1 MTPLA
6 VEATPA
12 PAPAPAPT
20 APAAV
25 GRTHSRTI
33 TASHRHEALATLRLV
48 LVSRAL
54 IWIVG
59 CTAVMVL
66 GTSAADIHAFDPH
79 GVSTSLGPVGNVL
92 AAPAVRWD
100 AIWYLQIAHHGYTSA
115 RDAGFFP
122 LYPLLVRAVSMLT
135 VSTVLAGILVSVAAL
150 CAGLEFVRRLTTLE
164 LGERAAGPAIAL
176 MAFAPLAVYLSA
188 VYTEALFVALSAATF
203 YAARRGR
210 WALVGIAGGLAALS
224 RVGGVV
230 LIVPVLILFFYGPRS
245 DRPPGPVTAW
255 WKPRYGITAAMWWT
269 LLIPGAVGLFSLYL
283 AFRGLGATATVHAQ
297 QLYWSHQ
304 VVLPFTGVWDG
315 AKAAWHQASLSVHG
329 IQAPSGSADAILQL
343 VVLAATIAG
352 LVGVFRR
359 LPAAYGAYVTIA
371 ALQVLS
377 VPTVGDPLKGF
388 DRYASMW
395 FPLFMWAGAWAVE
408 HRAERRVLA
417 VSALLLVVF
426 TVQFATWSVV
436 GSSSF

>member
-1 MTPLA
+1 MTPVA
-6 VEATPA
+6 VEAPPA
-12 PAPAPAPT
+12 PPSA
-20 APAAV
+20 AAV
-25 GRTHSRTI
+25 GRTRSRAL
-33 TASHRHEALATLRLV
+33 TAWRHHEALATVRLV
-48 LVSRAL
+48 LVSRIL
-54 IWIVG
+54 IWVVG

-66 GTSAADIHAFDPH
+66 GTSAANVHAFDPH
-79 GVSTSLGPVGNVL
+79 GISTSLGPVGNVL

-115 RDAGFFP
+115 HDAGFFP
-122 LYPLLVRAVSMLT
+122 LYPLLVRAVSLIT
-135 VSTVLAGILVSVAAL
+135 ASTVLAGVLVSLVAL

-164 LGERAAGPAIAL
+164 LGEREAGVAIAL

-203 YAARRGR
+203 YAARRSR
-210 WALVGIAGGLAALS
+210 WALTGIAGGLAALS
-224 RVGGVV
+224 RVGGLV

-245 DRPPGPVTAW
+245 DLAPRPVSAW
-255 WKPRYGITAAMWWT
+255 FKPRYRLTAAAGWA

-283 AFRGLGATATVHAQ
+283 ALRGLGATATVHAQ

-304 VVLPFTGVWDG
+304 VVLPITGVWDG
-315 AKAAWHQASLSVHG
+315 VKAAWHEASLSVHG
-329 IQAPSGSADAILQL
+329 ISAPRGSADALLQL
-343 VVLAATIAG
+343 VVLAATIG
-352 LVGVFRR
+352 GVVGVFRR
-359 LPAAYGAYVTIA
+359 LPVAYGAYVTMA

-377 VPTVGDPLKGF
+377 VPTTGDPLKGF

-408 HRAERRVLA
+408 HRAERRVVA
-417 VSALLLVVF
+417 VSALLLVVL
-426 TVQFATWSVV
+426 TAQFATWSVV